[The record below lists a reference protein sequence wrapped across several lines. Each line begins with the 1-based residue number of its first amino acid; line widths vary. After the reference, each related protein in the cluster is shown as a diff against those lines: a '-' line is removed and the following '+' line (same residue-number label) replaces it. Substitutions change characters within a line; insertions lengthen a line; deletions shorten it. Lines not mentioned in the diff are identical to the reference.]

1 MKKIE
6 QLIKNEDVLC
16 HYKYKKSRV
25 TSKVALTENN
35 LYIEG
40 AIKNNFGIKTSSKKV
55 LQSYNVNSFI
65 GVEVGNS
72 KYPILILVTILLLS
86 LGLFVFLQVE
96 ESYFVFLPAAIP
108 LILYFFTKR
117 YQLSV
122 HTVSGK
128 INIPTAKIN
137 DSTADTMFMEIH
149 RLINKS

>member
-6 QLIKNEDVLC
+6 QLIKHEEVLC
-16 HYKYKKSRV
+16 RYKYKKSRV
-25 TSKVALTENN
+25 VSKVALTEDN

-72 KYPILILVTILLLS
+72 KYPILILVTILLLA
-86 LGLFVFLQVE
+86 LGLFVFLEVE
-96 ESYFVFLPAAIP
+96 KSYFVFLPAVIP

-128 INIPTAKIN
+128 INIPTAKIS

-149 RLINKS
+149 RLINK

>member
-16 HYKYKKSRV
+16 RYKYKKSRAI
-25 TSKVALTENN
+25 SKVALTEDN

-55 LQSYNVNSFI
+55 LQSYSVKSFI

-72 KYPILILVTILLLS
+72 KYPILILLTILLVS
-86 LGLFVFLQVE
+86 LGVFVFLEVE
-96 ESYFVFLPAAIP
+96 ESYFVFLPAVIP
-108 LILYFFTKR
+108 LVLYFFTKR

-128 INIPTAKIN
+128 INIPTAKIS

-149 RLINKS
+149 RLINEA